1 MILFVD
7 GNNNDDDNRNGITL
21 YTCTWGKNKRKTHKV
36 ELRRRYTDI
45 DAAVKMSFGWER
57 SIIIILYYVC
67 SPKRGLKELKPLL

>member
-7 GNNNDDDNRNGITL
+7 SNNDDDDRNDYFTPC
-21 YTCTWGKNKRKTHKV
+21 TCTWGKNKKKTHGA